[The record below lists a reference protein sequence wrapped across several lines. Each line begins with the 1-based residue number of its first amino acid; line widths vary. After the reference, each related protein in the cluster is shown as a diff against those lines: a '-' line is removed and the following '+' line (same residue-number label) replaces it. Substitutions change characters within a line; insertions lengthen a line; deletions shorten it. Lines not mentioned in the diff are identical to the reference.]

1 MSAVSRRSLFRTA
14 GLWLAGGGLF
24 FGLRAAEPAPASTA
38 PREITA
44 LLDAQAAAWNRGD
57 IDAFMTGYAQTDTL
71 RFASGDSVTYGWR
84 QTLEGYKRRYPDKAA
99 MGALTFSE
107 LVVTELAPD
116 AAIVFGR
123 WHLARAKDEPHGLF
137 TLTLKKF
144 SSGSPASGGAKVDPG
159 WRIIFDHTSSAN

>member
-1 MSAVSRRSLFRTA
+1 MSDVSRRRLFRTA
-14 GLWLAGGGLF
+14 GLLLAGGALLL
-24 FGLRAAEPAPASTA
+24 GLRASEPAPASTA
-38 PREITA
+38 AREITA

-57 IDAFMTGYAQTDTL
+57 IDAFMAGYAQTDTL
-71 RFASGDSVTYGWR
+71 RFASGDNVTYGWR
-84 QTLEGYKRRYPDKAA
+84 QTLEGYKRRYPDRAT
-99 MGALTFSE
+99 MGTLTFSE

-137 TLTLKKF
+137 TLTLKKSPGG
-144 SSGSPASGGAKVDPG
+144 SSAADGAKSDQG